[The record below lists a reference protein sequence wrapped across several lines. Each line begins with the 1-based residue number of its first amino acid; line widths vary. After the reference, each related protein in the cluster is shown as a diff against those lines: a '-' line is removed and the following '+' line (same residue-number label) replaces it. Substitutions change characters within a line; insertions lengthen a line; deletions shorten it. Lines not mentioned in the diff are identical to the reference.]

1 MRRIIP
7 GYQEEIYKDAFRQI
21 IRLADNPD
29 MMINNHY
36 FHKLLIEGIQVRTAI
51 NGDNHTDTLYPIDF
65 ANSEANEFIA
75 TNQFTCKCK
84 RVRRPDATLFINGM

>member
-1 MRRIIP
+1 MLHVAMIILRWILFDNLNKALKRINP

-36 FHKLLIEGIQVRTAI
+36 FHKLLIEGIQVRTTI

-65 ANSEANEFIA
+65 ANSNS
-75 TNQFTCKCK
+75 
-84 RVRRPDATLFINGM
+84 